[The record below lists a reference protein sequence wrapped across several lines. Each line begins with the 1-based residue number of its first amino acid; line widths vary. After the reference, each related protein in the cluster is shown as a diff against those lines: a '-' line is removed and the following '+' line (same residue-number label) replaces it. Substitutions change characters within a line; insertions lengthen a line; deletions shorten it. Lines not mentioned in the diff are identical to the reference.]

1 MRKKDNQCSYT
12 SLRRGD
18 VDPWEKERA
27 GRRQDVDDMVDQE
40 ESDRAI
46 CPVARKCRN
55 HTLSAIKVHTRKG
68 ISFQRASH
76 PLPTRLVHRL
86 LN

>member
-1 MRKKDNQCSYT
+1 MGKKDNQSICRSAAAT
-12 SLRRGD
+12 SIPGRC
-18 VDPWEKERA
+18 A
-27 GRRQDVDDMVDQE
+27 GRRQDVDDVVDQE

-46 CPVARKCRN
+46 CPLARKCRN